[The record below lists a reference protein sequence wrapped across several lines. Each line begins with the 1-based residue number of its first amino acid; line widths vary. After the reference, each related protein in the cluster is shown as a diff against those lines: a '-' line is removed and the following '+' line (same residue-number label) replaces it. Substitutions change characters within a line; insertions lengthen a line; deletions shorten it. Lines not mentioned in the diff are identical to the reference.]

1 MADNSFRS
9 DRNRD
14 PLAELA
20 RLIGQGDAH
29 PGGAA
34 QQSYG
39 AERSSTMPA
48 QVDWAPEET
57 YAAEDTHFDER
68 YAPTPSMPG
77 PGYSSY
83 APQEGEY
90 EHQAS
95 AGSRFFSGT
104 AAQFNGFRQ
113 EPDAY
118 ADEEAP
124 QLPPAHQLSEYATG
138 IEADDHCYDDAQHGD
153 EAHAADEYY
162 DEQPRPRRKSGL
174 VVVMAIF
181 GLAVIGTAG
190 AFGYR
195 AMFGSSV
202 LPSLP
207 PIIKAS
213 NGPIRVTPTAADAQT
228 ANAGDSKQAAPGTTG
243 STESLVSRE
252 EQPVAI
258 DPPKAAPRV
267 VSTIPIVTG
276 SSSGAPAQ
284 NGPAVASATD
294 TVWPPPP
301 PMNPAPPSASVAAPA
316 PPPAPAQAS
325 SEPKRVHTVTIRGD
339 QAGGDVA
346 PGSTSPTNAP
356 VARQSHARANAQSS
370 TGSSGPLALVPG
382 SQGSAPAP
390 AQRTRATQS
399 ANGSTAVASVNSAP
413 AASSGGGYAV
423 QVTSQRSESEAHNA
437 YRALQAKYPDQLGGR
452 AAIVRRAD
460 LGEKGTFYRALVGP
474 FASAEEAAGLCSGL
488 KAAGGSCIVQ
498 RN

>member
-1 MADNSFRS
+1 VADNNFRS

-20 RLIGQGDAH
+20 RLIGQGNAH
-29 PGGAA
+29 AGGAA
-34 QQSYG
+34 HQSYG
-39 AERSSTMPA
+39 AEHSGTMPA
-48 QVDWAPEET
+48 QVDWG
-57 YAAEDTHFDER
+57 AEDSYAPQATHFDER
-68 YAPTPSMPG
+68 YAPPSMAAYP
-77 PGYSSY
+77 P
-83 APQEGEY
+83 PEGDY
-90 EHQAS
+90 EHEPP
-95 AGSRFFSGT
+95 AGSRYFSGT

-118 ADEEAP
+118 ADEEPP
-124 QLPPAHQLSEYATG
+124 QLPPAHQLSEYGAG
-138 IEADDHCYDDAQHGD
+138 IEPEDDYYDDPQHD
-153 EAHAADEYY
+153 EEAHADEYY
-162 DEQPRPRRKSGL
+162 DEQPRSRRKSGL

-202 LPSLP
+202 LPTLP

-213 NGPIRVTPTAADAQT
+213 NGPIRVTPTAADAQA
-228 ANAGDSKQAAPGTTG
+228 ANAGDSRQAAPGTTG

-252 EQPVAI
+252 EQPVTI

-276 SSSGAPAQ
+276 SSPGVPAQ

-294 TVWPPPP
+294 TVWPAPP
-301 PMNPAPPSASVAAPA
+301 PMNPAPPSASAAAPA
-316 PPPAPAQAS
+316 PAPQAS
-325 SEPKRVHTVTIRGD
+325 SEPKRVHTVTIRAD
-339 QAGGDVA
+339 HAGGDVA
-346 PGSTSPTNAP
+346 PGSTSPANPP
-356 VARQSHARANAQSS
+356 VARQNHARANTQPPS
-370 TGSSGPLALVPG
+370 GSNGPISLVPG

-390 AQRTRATQS
+390 APRTRATQS
-399 ANGSTAVASVNSAP
+399 ANAPTAVASINSAP

-423 QVTSQRSESEAHNA
+423 QVTSQRSESEAHSA

-452 AAIVRRAD
+452 AAIIRRAD